1 MKETIKSII
10 EWHEQTFPD
19 ATLEGQ
25 WEKFRDEELEYEEAD
40 NKDVF
45 SKAALMELADL
56 FIVACGIARFD
67 LLEGLDAF
75 EEVLHWINNCSCF
88 EVPYVM
94 EAVKEKMQINRNRKW
109 TISKGNY
116 QHISEGEE
124 HVG

>member
-75 EEVLHWINNCSCF
+75 EEVLHWTNNCSCF
-88 EVPYVM
+88 EVPDVI
-94 EAVKEKMQINRNRKW
+94 EAVKEKMVINRNRKW
-109 TISKGNY
+109 SVGKGNY
-116 QHISEGEE
+116 QHVEE
-124 HVG
+124 

>member
-40 NKDVF
+40 SKDVL
-45 SKAALMELADL
+45 SKSTLMELADL

-67 LLEGLDAF
+67 LLEGMDAF

-88 EVPYVM
+88 EVPDVM
-94 EAVKEKMQINRNRKW
+94 EAVKEKMKINRKRKW
-109 TISKGNY
+109 NKVGNNF
-116 QHISEGEE
+116 QHVEE
-124 HVG
+124 